1 MVLGSQFSVLSSQFL
16 ALIQEATMNL
26 LNVLSLI
33 LEAATM
39 LTGLWIGLA
48 GKKLYGYLIALT
60 FLIYVVYDLSR
71 VLNATL
77 PAHDLIFLVANGSI
91 FVAVWMIRKN

>member
-1 MVLGSQFSVLSSQFL
+1 
-16 ALIQEATMNL
+16 MNL
-26 LNVLSLI
+26 LNVLSLL
-33 LEAATM
+33 LEAGVA

-71 VLNATL
+71 FMNAKL
-77 PAHDLIFLVANGSI
+77 PGHDLIFLIASASI
-91 FVAVWMIRKN
+91 FSAVWIIGKQK